1 MRIRSIDFLRGLAVI
16 LVICRHII
24 FEPFFIGIGWVGVDL
39 FFVLSGFLVSNLL
52 FKEYETTGNVKPIR
66 FLIRRGLKIYP
77 LYYLMIS
84 LLFGI
89 LVYREPTYYSVYAAN
104 LPNELMFLQ
113 NYRYDKVL
121 IGHTWSIAVEE
132 HFYLALT
139 ILLFLFAQFKLI
151 KNKVF
156 FNILSAAI
164 FLLCLNMRYNIVHVK
179 GAEMSFG
186 DYLIPTHL
194 RMDTLWVGVFLA
206 YHYNFSKE
214 KFIQIFRKGGWL
226 GLGLIAPLV
235 ASNYGLEKPFLAT
248 LGLSIIALSFG
259 GTLAALIAHEDSEA
273 LLKRLF
279 GTKFVDIIAKIGTFS
294 YAIYLFHMMIIWYIE
309 PFKSSGPHN
318 TWASRANFLIVF
330 GVTCL
335 VGLLAT
341 KYIEQPILRWRDR
354 VFPSK

>member
-1 MRIRSIDFLRGLAVI
+1 MRIQSIDFLRGLAVI
-16 LVICRHII
+16 LVIFRHIV
-24 FEPFFIGIGWVGVDL
+24 FEPFFMVMGWVGVDL

-52 FKEYETTGNVKPIR
+52 FKEYETTGSVKPIR

-77 LYYLMIS
+77 LYYLMIT

-89 LVYREPTYYSVYAAN
+89 LVYREPTYYHVYAAN

-132 HFYLALT
+132 HFYLGLT
-139 ILLFLFAQFKLI
+139 VLLFLFAQFRLI

-156 FNILSAAI
+156 FNVLSVVI
-164 FLLCLNMRYNIVHVK
+164 FFLCLNMRYNIVHVK
-179 GAEMSFG
+179 GAEMGFG

-214 KFIQIFRKGGWL
+214 KFTQIFQKGGWL
-226 GLGLIAPLV
+226 GFGLVAPLV

-259 GTLAALIAHEDSEA
+259 GTLAALVVHEDSEA

-279 GTKFVDIIAKIGTFS
+279 GSVFVDFIAKIGTFS
-294 YAIYLFHMMIIWYIE
+294 YAIYLFHMMIIWYGE
-309 PFKSSGPHN
+309 PFKSSGSYN
-318 TWASRANFLIVF
+318 TWESRANFVIVF
-330 GVTCL
+330 GITCL
-335 VGLLAT
+335 VGFLAT
-341 KYIEQPILRWRDR
+341 KYIEQPVLRWRDR